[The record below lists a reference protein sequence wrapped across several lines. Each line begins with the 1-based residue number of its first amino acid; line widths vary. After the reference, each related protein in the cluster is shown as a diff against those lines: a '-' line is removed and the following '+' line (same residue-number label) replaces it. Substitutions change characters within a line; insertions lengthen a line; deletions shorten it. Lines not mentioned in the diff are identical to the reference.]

1 MFLRLGTG
9 TASFPM
15 EVELAQKSTDIVPD
29 KLYQEGSRLA
39 EAFRVVDDVP
49 VGIDFFAIRQ
59 LGIVADPDREE
70 SYRILFQLLVQL
82 AACHCYTEMKVV
94 CFYDKAKY
102 WQQSLADSIRFMP
115 HIWSP
120 NGKVRFLA
128 GDEKD
133 SGEII
138 PALMGELEKRKEDS
152 GISLPWYLVLVLDKE
167 LVQGEIL

>member
-1 MFLRLGTG
+1 M
-9 TASFPM
+9 
-15 EVELAQKSTDIVPD
+15 
-29 KLYQEGSRLA
+29 A

-102 WQQSLADSIRFMP
+102 WQQSLADRTALSRFK
-115 HIWSP
+115 HE
-120 NGKVRFLA
+120 N
-128 GDEKD
+128 
-133 SGEII
+133 
-138 PALMGELEKRKEDS
+138 
-152 GISLPWYLVLVLDKE
+152 
-167 LVQGEIL
+167 